1 MDVLNLTK
9 ITIAW
14 EMYESGIPKAHIASK
29 LQLTRETVHIWIK
42 GIEQFGL
49 LEFLDN
55 YTNAKKGIRENRRID
70 GLLKVRIYKLREKY
84 RDCCGQKI
92 REFLFGDYGIT
103 LSTTT
108 IYKVLAEKFKLRSK
122 WKKNQI
128 RGPIPEA
135 DNPREVIQMDTV
147 DFGAVFAFTGV
158 DIFTKEVNVK
168 LYPSLTAKDGLDFL
182 RSSFD
187 LKFHHTNL
195 LQTDGGHEFKAEFR
209 SNVFK
214 YADRF
219 RVSRPYKKNEQSYIE
234 SFNRS
239 LRKECLGWS
248 KYRLDDIPTL
258 EKELDDYLVYYHTKR
273 PHMSLNMKTPNEF
286 LKQYQVSDI

>member
-29 LQLTRETVHIWIK
+29 LKVNRETVHIWIK
-42 GIEQFGL
+42 EIIEVGL
-49 LEFLDN
+49 MEFLDQ
-55 YTNAKKGIRENRRID
+55 YIQAKKGERSKRKID
-70 GLLKVRIYKLREKY
+70 GLLKVRIYKLREDY

-92 REFLFGDYGIT
+92 REFLSDEYGIT

-108 IYKVLAEKFKLRSK
+108 IYKVLGEKFKLRSK
-122 WKKNQI
+122 WKKNQL

-135 DNPREVIQMDTV
+135 EKPREVIQMDTV

-158 DIFTKEVNVK
+158 DIFSKEVSVK

-182 RSSFD
+182 SSSFD

-195 LQTDGGHEFKAEFR
+195 LQTDGCPEFKAEFR

-248 KYRLDDIPTL
+248 KYRAD
-258 EKELDDYLVYYHTKR
+258 ELPSLNRELTDYLLYYHTKR
-273 PHMSLNMKTPNEF
+273 PHMSLNMKTPNQF
-286 LKQYQVSDI
+286 LKELVSDI